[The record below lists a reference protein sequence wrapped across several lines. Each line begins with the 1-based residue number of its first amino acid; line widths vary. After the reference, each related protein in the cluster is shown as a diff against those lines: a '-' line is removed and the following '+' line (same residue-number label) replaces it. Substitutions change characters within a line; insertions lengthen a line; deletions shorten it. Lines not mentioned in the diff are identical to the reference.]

1 MAVHAAELYPTV
13 GPLLVQLCRNPVVM
27 ASEPLADLVVQA
39 VFRFSS
45 KSGAKGAASA
55 SARSA
60 GKSTAKSIARM
71 APSAEQS
78 WRAARQ
84 QGRHGKSIAAAGSNQ
99 QRAYSGPN
107 GSRKARDPFQ
117 DLFLVSD
124 KEMKGREVELTLE
137 TMADTLKTLQGQVL
151 NTELTEAAWIS
162 LVTWN
167 RELSELCAPLMSTS
181 NAEEL
186 VGGIIRTAYL
196 LHSERPRVM
205 SRASYP
211 LLMDSSFVELLMA
224 LRDGV
229 TMPTVF
235 RDSRTLAQL
244 LVVAPLARQSCL
256 IQLIDTIIQDCRRLP
271 DFFQS
276 RRQIS
281 RQHFDSS
288 HFLTSALSAHV
299 QNGQH
304 CDLVERLLED
314 SAELAGEID
323 DWRIVRIWT
332 LFVEWILTPLG
343 SEGARARDTL
353 EIDADMSAMDRDMD
367 LGAMVLSACR
377 IVNDRDFKRAASRG
391 VHFSDSSAVLSE
403 INHLLEIQK
412 RYVFESAPPREM
424 ALRRRLAFLIAS
436 AVISSNGLLVSLIHQ
451 YFLSLDVSNRDKQD
465 PTTPSEE
472 STLLNLLSML
482 LSGQVDSGTTVTMS
496 AITAPLKEFLKD
508 LHGTLRVSETSNPYD
523 LRLGTVSD
531 LERIFVRFLP
541 ILRMNAVVTAE
552 IVCAIVVYSD
562 SEDSA
567 FWQSVINAALR
578 SIAGSESTPLLKSL
592 PAFMA
597 RLQDLSETMSVPGL
611 VTALDALLSAS
622 STLPVVNTSMDM
634 SQ

>member
-1 MAVHAAELYPTV
+1 MHRARATSETSSSLNHLQTFLTTIQPIIEPWPETNDPTIDSMAVHAAELYPTV

-78 WRAARQ
+78 WRAARVRDMFQAQQRQQQPKQQQQQ

-162 LVTWN
+162 L
-167 RELSELCAPLMSTS
+167 
-181 NAEEL
+181 
-186 VGGIIRTAYL
+186 
-196 LHSERPRVM
+196 
-205 SRASYP
+205 
-211 LLMDSSFVELLMA
+211 
-224 LRDGV
+224 
-229 TMPTVF
+229 
-235 RDSRTLAQL
+235 
-244 LVVAPLARQSCL
+244 
-256 IQLIDTIIQDCRRLP
+256 
-271 DFFQS
+271 
-276 RRQIS
+276 IS

-299 QNGQH
+299 QDGQH

-314 SAELAGEID
+314 SAEFAGEID

-367 LGAMVLSACR
+367 LGAMVLSARR
-377 IVNDRDFKRAASRG
+377 IVNNRDLKRAASRG

-465 PTTPSEE
+465 PITPSEE

-567 FWQSVINAALR
+567 FWQSVINAVLR

-611 VTALDALLSAS
+611 VTALDALLSGS